1 MLNGHIKE
9 IHLFLNRKNK
19 YNVILPF
26 DTVNQDALAILSL
39 HNFIVK
45 NQILKINYLITKY

>member
-1 MLNGHIKE
+1 MSNGHIKE